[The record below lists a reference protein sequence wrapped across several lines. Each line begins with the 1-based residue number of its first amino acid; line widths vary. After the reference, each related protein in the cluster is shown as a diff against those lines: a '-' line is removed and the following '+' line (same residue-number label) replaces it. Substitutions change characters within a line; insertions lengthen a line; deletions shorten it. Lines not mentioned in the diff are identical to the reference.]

1 VALLGNGYLVIG
13 PLPMTYVSGAAS
25 GLGYPGNNRAMFA
38 RGDRKNQ
45 YSAFTQKA
53 GTPDG
58 TEHPVC
64 WIMPNKG
71 GAMSAQTT
79 VNQDNTIAAN
89 LQKGINM
96 EATMTQDGS
105 ITAAALSMITSMTAN
120 MTNANT
126 LTGGMQLTMNLA
138 ANMVQEGQIDAALGL
153 IAWCS
158 SNMAQTA
165 DMSASNLR
173 GTLNMEASIVSYGE
187 LTPEGLR
194 DAVWSAVLANYPV
207 TGTAGNTLAL
217 AGSGGVD
224 YTALA
229 NAVWTRAERTLSA
242 DGNADVAGAV
252 AAYAIESGWTTE
264 TLLRVFAAVLAGK
277 VSGAG
282 TGTEVFRDIN
292 DTKDRVTATVDSNG
306 NRTAITLDGS

>member
-38 RGDRKNQ
+38 RGNRKNQ
-45 YSAFTQKA
+45 FSAFTQKA

-58 TEHPVC
+58 TEHPTA
-64 WIMPNKG
+64 WILPNKG

-79 VNQDNTIAAN
+79 VNQANTVAAN

-96 EATMTQDGS
+96 QASMTQDGS

-173 GTLNMEASIVSYGE
+173 GTLSMAADIVSYSE
-187 LTPEGLR
+187 FTAEGVR
-194 DAVWSAVLANYPV
+194 DAVWRAILTNYP
-207 TGTAGNTLAL
+207 TSGSAGNTLAL
-217 AGSGGVD
+217 AGTGGVD

-242 DGNADVAGAV
+242 GGETGV
-252 AAYAIESGWTTE
+252 AAAVMEYAVEAGWTTE
-264 TLLRVFAAVLAGK
+264 TLLRVFASILAGK

-282 TGTEVFRDIN
+282 TGTEVFRGIN
-292 DTKDRVTATVDSNG
+292 DDKDRVTVTTDASG
-306 NRTAITLDGS
+306 NRLAVVRDGT